1 MDRLNLKVPPA
12 VVFLCCIGLIW
23 LLNYLM
29 PDASL
34 LNVHRWITRL
44 LLAIGGLIALAGVI
58 QFQRQSTTVNPHRP
72 DNTSSLVNTG
82 IYSVSRNPMYLGM
95 LILLVAYLLRTGQP
109 AGLLVLLLYVLY
121 MTRFQIKPEEKVMEQ
136 TFGEAYKTYRQRV
149 RRWI

>member
-1 MDRLNLKVPPA
+1 
-12 VVFLCCIGLIW
+12 
-23 LLNYLM
+23 M

-72 DNTSSLVNTG
+72 DNTSSLVTTG

-95 LILLVAYLLRTGQP
+95 LILLVAYLLRTGQL

-136 TFGEAYKTYRQRV
+136 TFGEAYRTYRQRV